1 MNKCTDCK
9 YEFTNVEGVMK
20 WSEPL
25 SKAYQAEVTVM
36 TCPRCFC
43 DKMSTTGS
51 SLEFKRVKRVFDKP
65 NSAFQAFK
73 DWVKS

>member
-1 MNKCTDCK
+1 
-9 YEFTNVEGVMK
+9 MK

-36 TCPRCFC
+36 TCPRCFS
-43 DKMSTTGS
+43 DKMTTAGS
-51 SLEFKRVKRVFDKP
+51 SLAFKRVKRVFDKVFDKP

-73 DWVKS
+73 NWVKS